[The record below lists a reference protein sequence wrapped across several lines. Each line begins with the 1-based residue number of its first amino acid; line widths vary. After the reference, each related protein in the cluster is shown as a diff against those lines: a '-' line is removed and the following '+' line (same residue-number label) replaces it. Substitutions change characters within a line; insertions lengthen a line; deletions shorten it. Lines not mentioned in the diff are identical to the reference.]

1 MVYGGDGD
9 DTLVMKGTRV
19 EKLSGDAGDDRI
31 QVKEGFEASSIYGG
45 DGDDD
50 ITIESS
56 YFTSFDPADNTTSK
70 LVDGGDGD
78 DTIKVIGGYNYG
90 IFGGAGDDVIITDGV
105 EVKFTYGGDGDD
117 TLSGGGDGSF
127 GFYGGDGDDNITLES
142 LYYSVVSAYGQKL
155 VDGGNGSDT
164 IRVTGAYFDGIFGG
178 RATTRSSPKATSSIR
193 STAGTAT
200 TPSPRRGS

>member
-90 IFGGAGDDVIITDGV
+90 IFGGAGDDAIITEGDFV
-105 EVKFTYGGDGDD
+105 NKVYGGDGDD
-117 TLSGGGDGSF
+117 TIAATGLMNFRFYGGAGDDDITINTDYGDELVAPLF
-127 GFYGGDGDDNITLES
+127 ETGDDTIVDKLVDGGDGDDTIA
-142 LYYSVVSAYGQKL
+142 V
-155 VDGGNGSDT
+155 NGKSN
-164 IRVTGAYFDGIFGG
+164 FGIFGG
-178 RATTRSSPKATSSIR
+178 CLLYTS
-193 STAGTAT
+193 
-200 TPSPRRGS
+200 PSPRDQRGSRMPSSA